1 MEKVKVI
8 VNGRIITHRKIINLT
23 DYEIYAPDVSDGAVG
38 IYIYG
43 VLYSQVNVGRKS
55 HLMVKINLDNI
66 VICRNQMREFN
77 ENEVMM

>member
-23 DYEIYAPDVSDGAVG
+23 DYEIYAPDISEGAIG
-38 IYIYG
+38 IYVYG
-43 VLYSQVNVGRKS
+43 VLYSQINVKRKS
-55 HLMVKINLDNI
+55 HLMMKIILDSV
-66 VICRNQMREFN
+66 VIHRNSMRDFD